1 MTAAMVDVERAETH
15 HTLWYIR
22 PVVET
27 KPRRYCNTQFTVR
40 PYFLSAK
47 VDCGENEKCST
58 QRRRG
63 EVSPPTEVKLRI
75 HSGDIFLLDY
85 ITGMGGPPYD
95 TTETVVRHLGSVARH
110 CRRTT
115 PGGVVRHY
123 RRHDTSTGVV
133 RHHCRHDTSRCRTT
147 PPSYDTS
154 RCRTADHP
162 FSCDARHSPLFP

>member
-75 HSGDIFLLDY
+75 HSGDIFL
-85 ITGMGGPPYD
+85 
-95 TTETVVRHLGSVARH
+95 
-110 CRRTT
+110 
-115 PGGVVRHY
+115 
-123 RRHDTSTGVV
+123 
-133 RHHCRHDTSRCRTT
+133 
-147 PPSYDTS
+147 
-154 RCRTADHP
+154 
-162 FSCDARHSPLFP
+162 